1 MVGARPVSGAGRGA
15 ALVLAGKRDGVVDP
29 LAAEAGVTHKC
40 LVGVGGR
47 AMLLHPLA
55 ALVAAPEVAR
65 IYISIDDP
73 AALDAVPQIAKWR
86 AEGRVVIVAARPNLV
101 DSVVAAADLSGFPL
115 LVTTADNVLLTPA
128 VVAEFGRAARA
139 ARADVAVA
147 FATRASVLAAHPDGQ
162 RRFYRFRCGSYSNC
176 NLYRLGDERALAAA
190 ETFRSGGQFAKHP
203 LRIVGAFGVLNLLR
217 FRFGIGTLAAAF
229 GRFSRRFGLRMTPV
243 VIADGAAA
251 IDVDNPRTLRVAEQ
265 VLAAR

>member
-1 MVGARPVSGAGRGA
+1 MGAHPLGGA
-15 ALVLAGKRDGVVDP
+15 ALVLAGKRGGAVDP
-29 LAAEAGVTHKC
+29 LAADAGVTHKC
-40 LVGVGGR
+40 LVEVGGR

-55 ALVAAPEVAR
+55 TLVAAPDVTR

-73 AALDAVPQIAKWR
+73 AVLDAVPEIVAWR
-86 AEGRVVIVAARPNLV
+86 DEGRIVIVPARPNLV
-101 DSVVAAADLSGFPL
+101 DSVAAAADVSGFPL
-115 LVTTADNVLLTPA
+115 LITTADNVLLTPA
-128 VVAEFGRAARA
+128 IVAEFGRAARA
-139 ARADVAVA
+139 GRAEVAVG
-147 FATRASVLAAHPDGQ
+147 FATRDAVLAAHPDGQ

-176 NLYRLGDERALAAA
+176 NLYWLGNDGALAAA

-229 GRFSRRFGLRMTPV
+229 GRFSRRFGLRMMPV

-265 VLAAR
+265 LLAAR